1 MRLEPTGPVAPRQAG
16 LATSSPRGRARF
28 GAFALAAGCGL
39 GGKRPQL
46 RKMLCLCPAAAPSN
60 MPPIGWSP
68 GPAVQGTFGEQ
79 FAFHSCRPK
88 LAPGSFWGRA
98 GHRGSFEADDTLE
111 QDAQLVQQCLQGDG
125 SAWEEL
131 VRRHTRR
138 IFNICYRF
146 TGNGTEAEDLS
157 QEVFLRVYKT
167 LGSYRSAHGGF
178 ATWMTSVTRNLL
190 IDHYRRTK
198 RDRQTDSLEDAMPV
212 VESKESSA
220 RRPDQQALLGELSS
234 QVQTALTKLSPDL
247 REAVILRDLQQLEY
261 NEIRQI
267 LDVPEGTVK
276 SRINRGRIELAR
288 ILQQMGV
295 RPA

>member
-1 MRLEPTGPVAPRQAG
+1 M
-16 LATSSPRGRARF
+16 
-28 GAFALAAGCGL
+28 
-39 GGKRPQL
+39 
-46 RKMLCLCPAAAPSN
+46 
-60 MPPIGWSP
+60 
-68 GPAVQGTFGEQ
+68 
-79 FAFHSCRPK
+79 
-88 LAPGSFWGRA
+88 
-98 GHRGSFEADDTLE
+98 E

-167 LGSYRSAHGGF
+167 LASYRSAHGGF

-198 RDRQTDSLEDAMPV
+198 RDRVTDSLEDAMPV
-212 VESKESSA
+212 VENKESVA
-220 RRPDQQALLGELSS
+220 RRPDQQVLLGELSS
-234 QVQTALTKLSPDL
+234 QVQTALTKLSPEL

-261 NEIRQI
+261 SEIRQV

-288 ILQQMGV
+288 VLQQMGV
-295 RPA
+295 RPS

>member
-1 MRLEPTGPVAPRQAG
+1 
-16 LATSSPRGRARF
+16 
-28 GAFALAAGCGL
+28 
-39 GGKRPQL
+39 
-46 RKMLCLCPAAAPSN
+46 
-60 MPPIGWSP
+60 
-68 GPAVQGTFGEQ
+68 
-79 FAFHSCRPK
+79 
-88 LAPGSFWGRA
+88 LAPCNFWGTLVTVA
-98 GHRGSFEADDTLE
+98 GFEADDTLE

-157 QEVFLRVYKT
+157 QDVFLRVYKT

-198 RDRQTDSLEDAMPV
+198 RDRITDSLEDSMTV
-212 VESKESSA
+212 VENKESA
-220 RRPDQQALLGELSS
+220 GRRPDQQLLLGELSS
-234 QVQTALTKLSPDL
+234 QVQTALTKLSPEL

-261 NEIRQI
+261 NEIRQV

-295 RPA
+295 RPS

>member
-1 MRLEPTGPVAPRQAG
+1 
-16 LATSSPRGRARF
+16 
-28 GAFALAAGCGL
+28 
-39 GGKRPQL
+39 
-46 RKMLCLCPAAAPSN
+46 
-60 MPPIGWSP
+60 
-68 GPAVQGTFGEQ
+68 
-79 FAFHSCRPK
+79 
-88 LAPGSFWGRA
+88 
-98 GHRGSFEADDTLE
+98 LE

-146 TGNGTEAEDLS
+146 TGNRTEAEDLT
-157 QEVFLRVYKT
+157 QDAFLRVYRT
-167 LGSYRSAHGGF
+167 LASYRSAHGGF

-198 RDRQTDSLEDAMPV
+198 RDRITDSLDDAMPV
-212 VESKESSA
+212 VENKESLG
-220 RRPDQQALLGELSS
+220 RQPDQQALLGELSG
-234 QVQTALTKLSPDL
+234 QVQRALTRLSPEL
-247 REAVILRDLQQLEY
+247 REAVVLRDLQQLEY
-261 NEIRQI
+261 GEIQQV
-267 LDVPEGTVK
+267 LAVPEGTVK

>member
-1 MRLEPTGPVAPRQAG
+1 MIQGLMVFFFQAEDGIRDYKVTGVQ
-16 LATSSPRGRARF
+16 TC
-28 GAFALAAGCGL
+28 AL
-39 GGKRPQL
+39 
-46 RKMLCLCPAAAPSN
+46 
-60 MPPIGWSP
+60 PI
-68 GPAVQGTFGEQ
+68 
-79 FAFHSCRPK
+79 
-88 LAPGSFWGRA
+88 
-98 GHRGSFEADDTLE
+98 ADDTLE

-146 TGNGTEAEDLS
+146 TGNRTQSEDLS
-157 QEVFLRVYKT
+157 QDVFLRVYRT

-198 RDRQTDSLEDAMPV
+198 RDRLTDSLDDKMPV
-212 VESKESSA
+212 VENKESA
-220 RRPDQQALLGELSS
+220 GRRPDEQALLGELSG
-234 QVQTALTKLSPDL
+234 QVQSALKRLSPEL

-261 NEIRQI
+261 TEIQQV
-267 LDVPEGTVK
+267 LAVPEGTVK

-295 RPA
+295 RPS

>member
-1 MRLEPTGPVAPRQAG
+1 
-16 LATSSPRGRARF
+16 
-28 GAFALAAGCGL
+28 
-39 GGKRPQL
+39 
-46 RKMLCLCPAAAPSN
+46 
-60 MPPIGWSP
+60 
-68 GPAVQGTFGEQ
+68 
-79 FAFHSCRPK
+79 
-88 LAPGSFWGRA
+88 
-98 GHRGSFEADDTLE
+98 LE

-146 TGNGTEAEDLS
+146 TGNSTEAEDLS
-157 QEVFLRVYKT
+157 QEVFLRVYRT
-167 LGSYRSAHGGF
+167 LASYRSAYGGF

-198 RDRQTDSLEDAMPV
+198 RDRITDSLDDKMAI
-212 VESKESSA
+212 VENKESA
-220 RRPDQQALLGELSS
+220 GRRPDQQALLGELSG
-234 QVQTALTKLSPDL
+234 QVQAALTRLSPEL

-261 NEIRQI
+261 AEIRQV
-267 LDVPEGTVK
+267 LEVPEGTVK

-295 RPA
+295 GPA

>member
-1 MRLEPTGPVAPRQAG
+1 
-16 LATSSPRGRARF
+16 
-28 GAFALAAGCGL
+28 
-39 GGKRPQL
+39 
-46 RKMLCLCPAAAPSN
+46 
-60 MPPIGWSP
+60 
-68 GPAVQGTFGEQ
+68 
-79 FAFHSCRPK
+79 
-88 LAPGSFWGRA
+88 
-98 GHRGSFEADDTLE
+98 LE

-146 TGNGTEAEDLS
+146 TGNGTDAEDLS
-157 QEVFLRVYKT
+157 QDVFLRVYKT

-198 RDRQTDSLEDAMPV
+198 RDRVTDSLEDAMPV
-212 VESKESSA
+212 VENKEA
-220 RRPDQQALLGELSS
+220 FGRRPDQLALLGELSS
-234 QVQTALTKLSPDL
+234 QVQTALTKLSPEL

-261 NEIRQI
+261 NEIREV

-288 ILQQMGV
+288 VLQQMGV
-295 RPA
+295 RPS

>member
-1 MRLEPTGPVAPRQAG
+1 MVPGK
-16 LATSSPRGRARF
+16 F
-28 GAFALAAGCGL
+28 GIKLLTVL
-39 GGKRPQL
+39 G
-46 RKMLCLCPAAAPSN
+46 
-60 MPPIGWSP
+60 
-68 GPAVQGTFGEQ
+68 
-79 FAFHSCRPK
+79 
-88 LAPGSFWGRA
+88 
-98 GHRGSFEADDTLE
+98 FEADEALE

-131 VRRHTRR
+131 VRRHSRR

-157 QEVFLRVYKT
+157 QDVFLRVYKT

-198 RDRQTDSLEDAMPV
+198 RDRVTDSLEDAMPV

-234 QVQTALTKLSPDL
+234 QVQSALTRLSPEL

-261 NEIRQI
+261 AEIRQI

-288 ILQQMGV
+288 ILHQMGV
-295 RPA
+295 RPS

>member
-1 MRLEPTGPVAPRQAG
+1 
-16 LATSSPRGRARF
+16 
-28 GAFALAAGCGL
+28 
-39 GGKRPQL
+39 
-46 RKMLCLCPAAAPSN
+46 
-60 MPPIGWSP
+60 
-68 GPAVQGTFGEQ
+68 
-79 FAFHSCRPK
+79 
-88 LAPGSFWGRA
+88 
-98 GHRGSFEADDTLE
+98 LE

-146 TGNGTEAEDLS
+146 TGNSAEAEDLS
-157 QEVFLRVYKT
+157 QEVFLRVYRT
-167 LGSYRSAHGGF
+167 LTSYRSAYGGF

-198 RDRQTDSLEDAMPV
+198 RDRITDSLDDKMAI
-212 VESKESSA
+212 VENKESA
-220 RRPDQQALLGELSS
+220 GRRPDQQALLGELSG
-234 QVQTALTKLSPDL
+234 QVQAALTRLSPEL

-261 NEIRQI
+261 AEIRQV
-267 LDVPEGTVK
+267 LEVPEGTVK

-295 RPA
+295 GPA